1 MLLKTEATA
10 ILKRT
15 QLPAIAQA
23 PLNED
28 NSYFT
33 NEDILKIID
42 HIINKGNKY
51 SQLKKSLE
59 PEEIIS
65 LEKKM
70 INSSYIVTFV

>member
-42 HIINKGNKY
+42 HIINRGNKY
-51 SQLKKSLE
+51 SQLKKSLQ
-59 PEEIIS
+59 P
-65 LEKKM
+65 
-70 INSSYIVTFV
+70 